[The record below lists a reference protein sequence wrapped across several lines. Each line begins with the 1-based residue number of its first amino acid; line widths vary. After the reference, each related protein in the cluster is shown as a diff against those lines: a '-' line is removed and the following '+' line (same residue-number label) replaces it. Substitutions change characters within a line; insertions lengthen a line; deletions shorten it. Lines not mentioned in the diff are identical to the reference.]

1 MFSPSLVAMMYQSL
15 AADLPGGETPAEGI
29 SYGSKRGE
37 SWTVVEPLV
46 KLVKKYSGEF
56 PRIPTIGFTDSTLLT
71 YALQVFGDAVVV
83 DDRFDN
89 DTIQFF
95 WGRVPV
101 DRLVEYYREMNGC
114 NAKQQFIDL
123 GAPLRES
130 GSGSTF
136 DTECRDLLAKT
147 AKAGMGS
154 VGVGIVDRGETTTGQ
169 PEDYRGK
176 LRLASGQKNL
186 TLSPHAEKVLAVLLK
201 RLEHHGLLADSEV
214 SCALVAK
221 PVARIGRACFR
232 HENAVEMLAAL
243 KELRSLIVHDKV
255 PLAVN
260 MSMGT
265 HCGPHNGDSPLE
277 EYVARLGNPRNQRFF
292 HIAVGN
298 DGLSGVAAVKT
309 VRANEREF
317 FQIHV
322 EQGQSSDFLVE
333 FWWHDPKTASL
344 EMEVTVRN
352 PANQQPLTNL
362 SIHSGNVG
370 KVLKTM
376 SGAGFGSAV
385 CKSLFHAQCRRQM
398 SCIAF
403 ALSTPGTSNL
413 PSMDIQFAVQ
423 SSVEIAMHAWIVV
436 SDGRSMFIEGDSSAT
451 IMVPA
456 TARGVLSVAGVD
468 DAGQPWSRSSR
479 GPAVI
484 YQSNPAVMAQVAPMM
499 AHLASLGALGEYGT
513 SYASPRACGDSA
525 SVIRDPKR
533 LQGCQTIEDLLFE
546 SYGLSRTA
554 PFSWSPRT
562 GFKAVSQ

>member
-1 MFSPSLVAMMYQSL
+1 MFSPSLVAMMHQSM
-15 AADLPGGETPAEGI
+15 AADLTGGETPAEGVV
-29 SYGSKRGE
+29 YGERGE
-37 SWTVVEPLV
+37 SWAVVEPLV

-56 PRIPTIGFTDSTLLT
+56 PRIPTIGFTDPEFLR
-71 YALQVFGDAVVV
+71 YALQVFGDTVVV
-83 DDRFDN
+83 DDGFDD
-89 DTIQFF
+89 DTVQFF

-101 DRLVEYYREMNGC
+101 DRLVEYYREMNGHK
-114 NAKQQFIDL
+114 AEQQFIDL
-123 GAPLRES
+123 GTPLRES

-147 AKAGMGS
+147 ATAGTGS
-154 VGVGIVDRGETTTGQ
+154 VGVAIVDRGETTTGQ

-176 LRLASGQKNL
+176 LRLAASQNL

-221 PVARIGRACFR
+221 PVSPIGRACFR
-232 HENAVEMLAAL
+232 HQNAVEMLAAL
-243 KELRSLIVHDKV
+243 KKLRSLVVHDRV

-277 EYVARLGNPRNQRFF
+277 EYVARLGNPKKQRFF
-292 HIAVGN
+292 HIAAGN
-298 DGLSGVAAVKT
+298 DGLSGVAAVKR

-317 FQIHV
+317 FQIRV
-322 EQGQSSDFLVE
+322 EEGQSSDFLVE
-333 FWWHDPKTASL
+333 FWWHDPKSASL
-344 EMEVTVRN
+344 AMEVTVRN

-370 KVLKTM
+370 KVLRTM
-376 SGAGFGSAV
+376 PGAGFGSAV

-398 SCIAF
+398 SCITF
-403 ALSTPGTSNL
+403 ALSTSRTSNL

-451 IMVPA
+451 ITVPA

-468 DAGQPWSRSSR
+468 DTGQPWARSSR

-484 YQSNPAVMAQVAPMM
+484 YQSNPTVMAQPAPMM

-513 SYASPRACGDSA
+513 SYSSPRACGDSA
-525 SVIRDPKR
+525 SVIRDPKK
-533 LQGCQTIEDLLFE
+533 LQSCRTIEDLLFE
-546 SYGLSRTA
+546 SYGLSRT
-554 PFSWSPRT
+554 PPLSWSPRT